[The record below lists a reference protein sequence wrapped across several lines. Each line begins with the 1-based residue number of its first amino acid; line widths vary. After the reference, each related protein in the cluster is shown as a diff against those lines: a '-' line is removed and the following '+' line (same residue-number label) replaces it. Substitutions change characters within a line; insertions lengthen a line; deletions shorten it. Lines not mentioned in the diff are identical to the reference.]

1 MAKDEED
8 DLLPDKDAAKGF
20 YAKYEP
26 KEILGRGISSTVRRC
41 IEKETGKEFA
51 AKIIDLGATT
61 EAGETNPYH
70 MLEATRQEISILRQV
85 MGHPYIIDLQDVFES
100 DAFVFLVFELCPKG
114 ELFDYLTSV
123 VTLSEKKTRTI
134 MRQIFEGVEYIHAK
148 SIVHRDLKPENIL
161 LDENHNVKITD
172 FGFARQL
179 QEGEK
184 LTDLCGTPGYL
195 APETL
200 KCNMFEG
207 SPGYSQEVDIWAC
220 GVIMFTLL
228 VGCPPFWH
236 RKQMVMLRNIM
247 EGKYSFTSPEWAD
260 ISEDPKDLIRKCLVV
275 DPAQRITVTEVLRH
289 PFFNQMLFEQNIDG
303 LKRSLSTKSRRMSR
317 ITEIALVLMG
327 DLTTARP
334 SPTSAYAPG
343 RYQNSAAS
351 AASAS
356 VSGSSASA
364 APAAFR
370 YDRIN
375 SNGGGGGGPNPC
387 GSSYLY
393 YSAPQS
399 SYSSNRLRDVL
410 PPPDLDDPSS
420 PCTSANC
427 YKTLTATVYYQ
438 QQPQQQQQQQ
448 QQQHQQQHYQQ
459 QHQQTARANA
469 GNNYESVAQQQHLLH
484 AQVQLRKQ
492 SRFNA
497 RKKFQFAILVIRA
510 VIRIRRLRFTAEP
523 LHVEE
528 AIRDPYRVKVLR
540 KVIDGCAFRV
550 YGHWV
555 KKGEGQNRAALFE
568 NTPRTELH
576 ALYINNLSR

>member
-1 MAKDEED
+1 MAKDEEED
-8 DLLPDKDAAKGF
+8 DVLPDKDAAKGF

-51 AKIIDLGATT
+51 AKIIDLGAAT
-61 EAGETNPYH
+61 EAGDTNPYH

-134 MRQIFEGVEYIHAK
+134 MRQIFEGVEYIHSK
-148 SIVHRDLKPENIL
+148 NIVHRDLKPENIL

-179 QEGEK
+179 KGDEK
-184 LTDLCGTPGYL
+184 LADLCGTPGYL

-207 SPGYSQEVDIWAC
+207 SPGYSKEVDIWAC

-275 DPAQRITVTEVLRH
+275 DPAKRITVKEVLKH
-289 PFFNQMLFEQNIDG
+289 PFFNQM
-303 LKRSLSTKSRRMSR
+303 
-317 ITEIALVLMG
+317 
-327 DLTTARP
+327 
-334 SPTSAYAPG
+334 
-343 RYQNSAAS
+343 
-351 AASAS
+351 
-356 VSGSSASA
+356 
-364 APAAFR
+364 
-370 YDRIN
+370 
-375 SNGGGGGGPNPC
+375 
-387 GSSYLY
+387 
-393 YSAPQS
+393 
-399 SYSSNRLRDVL
+399 
-410 PPPDLDDPSS
+410 
-420 PCTSANC
+420 
-427 YKTLTATVYYQ
+427 
-438 QQPQQQQQQQ
+438 
-448 QQQHQQQHYQQ
+448 
-459 QHQQTARANA
+459 
-469 GNNYESVAQQQHLLH
+469 
-484 AQVQLRKQ
+484 LRKQ

-510 VIRIRRLRFTAEP
+510 MIRIRRLRYTAEP
-523 LHVEE
+523 LRVEE